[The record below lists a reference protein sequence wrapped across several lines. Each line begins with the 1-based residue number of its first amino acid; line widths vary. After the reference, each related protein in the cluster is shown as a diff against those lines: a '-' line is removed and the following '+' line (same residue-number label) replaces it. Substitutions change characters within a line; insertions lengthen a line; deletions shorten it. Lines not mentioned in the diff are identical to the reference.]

1 VAHAL
6 LRAAPRLVSALG
18 IRLLRPLLYCVL
30 AAASVALL
38 VRTVFGPVDLP
49 WMSIRSPLNA
59 EALVSVSFVLL
70 VLSARREFGLRE
82 RRLDNCRFGRG
93 DWACAG
99 LVTTATAILF
109 WPNLRSPFVFDDYAH
124 LSQSSQATWR
134 ILFEAFARD
143 PGGHGLFFRPVTFI
157 SHWLDYQ
164 WAGLEPARW
173 HAWNLTV
180 HAANSCL
187 IYVLTRRL
195 GMARA
200 AALFAGLVFALH
212 GSRAETVSWTDAR
225 SDLLATFFVLCVLL
239 LVQEISRTGRRVF
252 YIPLLVCGVLAVCT
266 KESAFCVPLLSLS
279 LLPLY
284 SAEQRRRI
292 LSTSLAL
299 ASICAVLFAYRW
311 WALGGIGG
319 YMDPAGL
326 RTIWQSS
333 PAHSFKALF
342 FRMWAFLFFP
352 LNWSVPL
359 PWILRVSA
367 GAFLGALVVSARRA
381 ARSRGL
387 LAGVAFVFAAALP
400 VQHLLLLSPD
410 LAGARY
416 LYLPV
421 AGLAIFWAALIDG
434 CAYSRSL
441 GLAALLLTFNTA
453 ALRHNLAPWRTVP
466 ASAQAVCL
474 QAGRLLRD
482 DPRPIVVSGLPYKKQ
497 GVYFLSNGF
506 PQCVA
511 INSGEDMGRI
521 EVVAK
526 RVERGPQAA
535 RQLVW
540 DEKQGELVEDSGAR
554 EAPAPTPR

>member
-1 VAHAL
+1 MRPIDWLPAT
-6 LRAAPRLVSALG
+6 R
-18 IRLLRPLLYCVL
+18 RLLRTLLYCVL
-30 AAASVALL
+30 ATASVALA
-38 VRTVFGPVDLP
+38 VRTTFGPVDLP
-49 WMSIRSPLNA
+49 WMSIGSPLNA

-70 VLSARREFGLRE
+70 VLSGRPEFELSKRHP
-82 RRLDNCRFGRG
+82 DNCRFARS

-99 LVTTATAILF
+99 LVTAATAILF
-109 WPNLRSPFVFDDYAH
+109 WPNLRSPFVFDDYTH

-134 ILFEAFARD
+134 ILYEAFARD
-143 PGGHGLFFRPVTFI
+143 PGGRGLFFRPVTFI

-187 IYVLTRRL
+187 IYALTRRL

-252 YIPLLVCGVLAVCT
+252 YVPLLVCGALAVCT

-284 SAEQRRRI
+284 SVERRRRI
-292 LSTSLAL
+292 LNASLAL
-299 ASICAVLFAYRW
+299 ASICTALFAYRW

-319 YMDPAGL
+319 YMDPAGVPTVW
-326 RTIWQSS
+326 RSR
-333 PAHSFKALF
+333 PVHSFNALF
-342 FRMWAFLFFP
+342 FRMWAPLFFP

-367 GAFLGALVVSARRA
+367 GTFLAALVLSARRA
-381 ARSRGL
+381 VRSRGL
-387 LAGVAFVFAAALP
+387 LAGTAFVFAAALP
-400 VQHLLLLSPD
+400 VQHLLLPGPD

-421 AGLAIFWAALIDG
+421 AGLAIFWGALIDG

-441 GLAALLLTFNTA
+441 GLAALLLIFNA
-453 ALRHNLAPWRTVP
+453 SALRHNLTPWRTVP

-482 DPRPIVVSGLPYKKQ
+482 DPRPIEVSGLPYQKQ

-521 EVVAK
+521 AVVQQ
-526 RVERGPQAA
+526 RVERRPQGA

-540 DEKQGELVEDSGAR
+540 DEKQGELVEDSGTR
-554 EAPAPTPR
+554 EAPAPPPR

>member
-6 LRAAPRLVSALG
+6 VRAASALMPTLG

-30 AAASVALL
+30 AAASVALAARAL
-38 VRTVFGPVDLP
+38 FGPVGLP
-49 WMSIRSPLNA
+49 WISIRSPLNP

-70 VLSARREFGLRE
+70 VLSGRPESELRA
-82 RRLDNCRFGRG
+82 RRLDNYRFGRG

-99 LVTTATAILF
+99 LVMTATAILF
-109 WPNLRSPFVFDDYAH
+109 WPNLRAPFVFDDYAH

-134 ILFEAFARD
+134 IVFEAFGRD

-157 SHWLDYQ
+157 SYWLDYQ

-187 IYVLTRRL
+187 IYALTRRL

-252 YIPLLVCGVLAVCT
+252 YIPLLACGALAVCT

-292 LSTSLAL
+292 LSASLAL
-299 ASICAVLFAYRW
+299 AAICAVLFAYRW

-326 RTIWQSS
+326 PTIWRSS

-342 FRMWAFLFFP
+342 FRMWALLFFP
-352 LNWSVPL
+352 INWSAPL
-359 PWILRVSA
+359 RWILRVSA
-367 GAFLGALVVSARRA
+367 
-381 ARSRGL
+381 
-387 LAGVAFVFAAALP
+387 VAF
-400 VQHLLLLSPD
+400 
-410 LAGARY
+410 
-416 LYLPV
+416 
-421 AGLAIFWAALIDG
+421 
-434 CAYSRSL
+434 
-441 GLAALLLTFNTA
+441 LAALLLCARRA
-453 ALRHNLAPWRTVP
+453 AL
-466 ASAQAVCL
+466 
-474 QAGRLLRD
+474 
-482 DPRPIVVSGLPYKKQ
+482 
-497 GVYFLSNGF
+497 
-506 PQCVA
+506 
-511 INSGEDMGRI
+511 
-521 EVVAK
+521 
-526 RVERGPQAA
+526 
-535 RQLVW
+535 
-540 DEKQGELVEDSGAR
+540 
-554 EAPAPTPR
+554 